1 MTRACSMT
9 ILAAALLTLASP
21 PLHAQAPDGAQ
32 LRAAP
37 TLAGRSAAPA
47 PARINLVNVENR
59 LSDFVGLYIHMSVV
73 EIDSV
78 LSPRLFTVRRPQ
90 MPRYEAMDAD
100 SKVLLL
106 LETPLPALSEGARI
120 QVTGWVTTAPSA
132 SRLMGRDWGTTLDD
146 EFFADHNRPLILAN
160 IVRSLDGAEL
170 ASRP

>member
-1 MTRACSMT
+1 MTRVCSTM

-21 PLHAQAPDGAQ
+21 AVHAQTPAGSQ

-37 TLAGRSAAPA
+37 TLTGRAGAPA

-59 LSDFVGLYIHMSVV
+59 LSDFGGLYIHMSVV

-78 LSPRLFTVRRPQ
+78 LSPRLFTVRRPL
-90 MPRYEAMDAD
+90 MPRHEAMDGD

-106 LETPLPALSEGARI
+106 LDGPLPALTEGARV

-132 SRLMGRDWGTTLDD
+132 SLIMGRDWGTTLDD
-146 EFFADHNRPLILAN
+146 DFFADTNRPLILAN

-170 ASRP
+170 VSRP